1 MKNKKTVLIA
11 SGIIALVLITIS
23 IGYFNETK
31 KDNVTIKEKSKI
43 TNHGAPAVPVIEIEE
58 KRKEP
63 IEIEFIS
70 LMEEYQVRNAIHGMS
85 HQKVRA
91 ADKWGFLPM
100 TQERVERLIEVVE
113 MNKSS
118 YDNDELYLDILN
130 RWANNDFSRA
140 DKDHNAIWT
149 LQGGNVGRATGV
161 LTFEEEKE
169 FIKKYFNIEVIDVTS
184 D

>member
-1 MKNKKTVLIA
+1 MLIA
-11 SGIIALVLITIS
+11 SGIVALILIAIS

-31 KDNVTIKEKSKI
+31 KDTVTIKERPKI
-43 TNHGAPAVPVIEIEE
+43 TNHEAPAIPVIEIEE
-58 KRKEP
+58 NRKEP

-91 ADKWGFLPM
+91 ADKWVFLPM

-113 MNKSS
+113 LNKDK
-118 YDNDELYLDILN
+118 YEHDELYLQILN
-130 RWANNDFSRA
+130 RWKNNDFSQA
-140 DKDHNAIWT
+140 DKDHNAIWK

-169 FIKKYFNIEVIDVTS
+169 FIKKHYNIEVKDVTS